1 MTRPRVV
8 LSHPSSSESS
18 KFPWSS
24 KISDLAIRHLEAVL
38 GGQRKQPLWPNL
50 KELTLKKAG
59 LIRTDIEQEKRER
72 AITDL
77 LAGLGGQFSLLPPS
91 FPPPLPVP
99 EGDLHPPSS

>member
-1 MTRPRVV
+1 MSR
-8 LSHPSSSESS
+8 PSSSESS
-18 KFPWSS
+18 KFHWSS
-24 KISDLAIRHLEAVL
+24 KISAKRHLEAVL
-38 GGQRKQPLWPNL
+38 GGQRKQLLWPNL